1 MANIQNAEKQELI
14 RIIDFLENLQR
25 TCDDDVFDLIKSIV
39 NDLDKLF
46 VFTYPDTEDLK
57 DMDNEEQE

>member
-1 MANIQNAEKQELI
+1 MKSEAQKQELI
-14 RIIDFLENLQR
+14 RIIDFLEDLER

-39 NDLDKLF
+39 NDLEILF
-46 VFTYPDTEDLK
+46 VSMYPDPEDLK

>member
-1 MANIQNAEKQELI
+1 MKSEAQKQELI
-14 RIIDFLENLQR
+14 RIIDFLEDLER

-39 NDLDKLF
+39 NDLEILF
-46 VFTYPDTEDLK
+46 VSMYPDLEDLK

>member
-25 TCDDDVFDLIKSIV
+25 TCDDDVFDLIKSVV

-46 VFTYPDTEDLK
+46 VFMYPDS
-57 DMDNEEQE
+57 EEEEE